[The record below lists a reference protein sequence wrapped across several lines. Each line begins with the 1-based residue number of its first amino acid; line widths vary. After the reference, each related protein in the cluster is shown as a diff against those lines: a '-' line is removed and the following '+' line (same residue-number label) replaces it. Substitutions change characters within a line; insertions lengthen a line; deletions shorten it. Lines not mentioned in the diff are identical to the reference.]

1 MKKILL
7 AAMFLTSAAAT
18 MAQQVTDMV
27 IHMKDKT
34 VKTISIADID
44 SLTFETVE
52 TTPGELTL
60 SCTIDELTP
69 THATYTINASNST
82 DTYYQF
88 IMAEETYNNMI
99 SQYGTIQDHDQA
111 WWTELSTYYE
121 NTTWEDVMRMQ
132 MKKGTQTF
140 QSNEIINS
148 LVPQTSYIIYY
159 YGIDDN
165 GTMTTQLGTTRFTTP
180 APGQSDNSF
189 TITDIQTY
197 LGGVYFT
204 VTPTNN
210 DTYYATAQRKSVI
223 DQQLAS
229 GKTMKEI
236 VQTFINIEANYGDI
250 NGMLH
255 NGEERINLSCGLE
268 DTDYVICVCGYD
280 GGISTDVTTAQFHSA
295 K

>member
-60 SCTIDELTP
+60 TCTIDELTP

-148 LVPQTSYIIYY
+148 LVPQTSYII
-159 YGIDDN
+159 
-165 GTMTTQLGTTRFTTP
+165 
-180 APGQSDNSF
+180 
-189 TITDIQTY
+189 
-197 LGGVYFT
+197 
-204 VTPTNN
+204 
-210 DTYYATAQRKSVI
+210 
-223 DQQLAS
+223 
-229 GKTMKEI
+229 
-236 VQTFINIEANYGDI
+236 
-250 NGMLH
+250 
-255 NGEERINLSCGLE
+255 
-268 DTDYVICVCGYD
+268 
-280 GGISTDVTTAQFHSA
+280 
-295 K
+295 